1 MPFNHSPKSLGE
13 WVEVCFLERT
23 TERGFTVSRPWGD
36 NARYDFVVDSG
47 SRLWRVQVR
56 SSARPDA
63 GVFRIATGSG
73 AHKRPYT
80 AREIDL
86 LAALV
91 VPRRV
96 WYLIPIQEIV
106 PRASIQLCPH
116 RPSRRRWEKFRD
128 NWSVF
133 DTG

>member
-13 WVEVCFLERT
+13 WVEVCFLEKT
-23 TERGFTVSRPWGD
+23 TERGFVVSRPWGD

-56 SSARPDA
+56 SSAQLDA

-128 NWSVF
+128 KWSVF